1 MSNQELI
8 EYLTDNSGEYNKRI
22 NRKYLETHD
31 LNILHILYNVYDDL
45 SEETPVYEIYYR
57 LKNNLKKR
65 PVCIICGK
73 PVKYTSGHYAK
84 FCSKECQYSDL
95 GKKITKEIKIK
106 SNLEKYGVEHTSQLK
121 EVTDKRTKSRADHV
135 NEIQQHVRESLYKK
149 YGAYDVMHIPH
160 ILQKIKNTNLKKF
173 GVEFPLQQLKKENSE
188 IYQKISQTCINKFG
202 VDSPLKNKEVR
213 EKIKQTNI
221 QKYGV
226 DNLFKSN
233 IIKEKIK
240 QTNIQKYGVD
250 NLFKNDIIKEKIKQ
264 TNIQKYGVDYLFK
277 SNIIKEKIK
286 QTNIQKY
293 GVDNPLKNKEI
304 REKIKQT
311 NIQKYGVDNPLKNK
325 EIWKKSQDNRQI
337 SSKSKLENN
346 FLNYLK
352 LKYESDDI
360 ITQYKSKE
368 YPYYCDFY
376 IKSINLYI
384 EIQGHWTH
392 NDHPFDINN
401 LNDQLIMNKWRTK
414 SLSDKYYKNALNTWT
429 IKDVEKRNTAIQNNL
444 NYLEIFGKTD
454 LNKYIDIFENYIK
467 NMENN
472 NT

>member
-45 SEETPVYEIYYR
+45 SEKTPVYEIYYR

-135 NEIQQHVRESLYKK
+135 NKIQQHVRESLYKK

-213 EKIKQTNI
+213 
-221 QKYGV
+221 
-226 DNLFKSN
+226 
-233 IIKEKIK
+233 EKIK

-472 NT
+472 T

>member
-45 SEETPVYEIYYR
+45 SEKTPVYEIYYR

-84 FCSKECQYSDL
+84 FCSKECQYSEL
-95 GKKITKEIKIK
+95 GKKITKDIKIK

-135 NEIQQHVRESLYKK
+135 DKIQQHVRESLYKK

-202 VDSPLKNKEVR
+202 VDSLLKNKEVR
-213 EKIKQTNI
+213 
-221 QKYGV
+221 
-226 DNLFKSN
+226 
-233 IIKEKIK
+233 
-240 QTNIQKYGVD
+240 
-250 NLFKNDIIKEKIKQ
+250 
-264 TNIQKYGVDYLFK
+264 
-277 SNIIKEKIK
+277 EKIK

-401 LNDQLIMNKWRTK
+401 LNDQQIMNIWRTK

-472 NT
+472 T

>member
-45 SEETPVYEIYYR
+45 SEKTPVYEIYYR

-202 VDSPLKNKEVR
+202 VDSPLNNKEV
-213 EKIKQTNI
+213 
-221 QKYGV
+221 
-226 DNLFKSN
+226 
-233 IIKEKIK
+233 
-240 QTNIQKYGVD
+240 
-250 NLFKNDIIKEKIKQ
+250 
-264 TNIQKYGVDYLFK
+264 
-277 SNIIKEKIK
+277 
-286 QTNIQKY
+286 
-293 GVDNPLKNKEI
+293 

-337 SSKSKLENN
+337 SSKSKLENS

-401 LNDQLIMNKWRTK
+401 LNDQQIMNIWRTK

-472 NT
+472 T

>member
-45 SEETPVYEIYYR
+45 SEKTPVYEIYYR

-226 DNLFKSN
+226 DN
-233 IIKEKIK
+233 
-240 QTNIQKYGVD
+240 
-250 NLFKNDIIKEKIKQ
+250 
-264 TNIQKYGVDYLFK
+264 
-277 SNIIKEKIK
+277 
-286 QTNIQKY
+286 
-293 GVDNPLKNKEI
+293 
-304 REKIKQT
+304 
-311 NIQKYGVDNPLKNK
+311 PLKNK

-401 LNDQLIMNKWRTK
+401 LNDQQIMNIWCTK

-472 NT
+472 T

>member
-45 SEETPVYEIYYR
+45 SEKTPVYEIYYR

-188 IYQKISQTCINKFG
+188 IYQKISQTCINKFD

-213 EKIKQTNI
+213 
-221 QKYGV
+221 
-226 DNLFKSN
+226 
-233 IIKEKIK
+233 EKIK

-264 TNIQKYGVDYLFK
+264 TNIQKYGVDNLFK

-401 LNDQLIMNKWRTK
+401 LNDQQIMNIWRTK

-472 NT
+472 T

>member
-1 MSNQELI
+1 MYFLFMSNQELI

-45 SEETPVYEIYYR
+45 SEKTPVYEIYYR

-95 GKKITKEIKIK
+95 GKKITKDIKIK

-135 NEIQQHVRESLYKK
+135 DKIQQHVRESLYKK

-160 ILQKIKNTNLKKF
+160 ILQKIKDTNLKKF

-202 VDSPLKNKEVR
+202 VDSPLKNKEV
-213 EKIKQTNI
+213 
-221 QKYGV
+221 
-226 DNLFKSN
+226 
-233 IIKEKIK
+233 
-240 QTNIQKYGVD
+240 
-250 NLFKNDIIKEKIKQ
+250 
-264 TNIQKYGVDYLFK
+264 
-277 SNIIKEKIK
+277 
-286 QTNIQKY
+286 
-293 GVDNPLKNKEI
+293 

-401 LNDQLIMNKWRTK
+401 LNDQLIMDIWRTK

-429 IKDVEKRNTAIQNNL
+429 IKDIEKRNTAIQNNL

>member
-45 SEETPVYEIYYR
+45 SEKTPVYEIYYR

-135 NEIQQHVRESLYKK
+135 DKIQQHVRESLYKK

-160 ILQKIKNTNLKKF
+160 ILQKIKDTNLKKF
-173 GVEFPLQQLKKENSE
+173 GVEFPLQQLKKENCE
-188 IYQKISQTCINKFG
+188 IYQKISQTCISKFG

-213 EKIKQTNI
+213 
-221 QKYGV
+221 
-226 DNLFKSN
+226 
-233 IIKEKIK
+233 EKIK

-401 LNDQLIMNKWRTK
+401 LNDQQIMNIWRTK

-472 NT
+472 T

>member
-45 SEETPVYEIYYR
+45 SEKTPVYEIYYR

-202 VDSPLKNKEVR
+202 VDSPLKNKEIR
-213 EKIKQTNI
+213 
-221 QKYGV
+221 
-226 DNLFKSN
+226 
-233 IIKEKIK
+233 EKIK

-401 LNDQLIMNKWRTK
+401 LNDQLIMDIWRTK

>member
-188 IYQKISQTCINKFG
+188 IYQKISQTCINKFD

-213 EKIKQTNI
+213 
-221 QKYGV
+221 
-226 DNLFKSN
+226 
-233 IIKEKIK
+233 EKIK

-352 LKYESDDI
+352 LKYELDDI

-401 LNDQLIMNKWRTK
+401 LNDQLIMDIWRTK

-472 NT
+472 T

>member
-45 SEETPVYEIYYR
+45 SEKTPVYEIYYR

-221 QKYGV
+221 Q
-226 DNLFKSN
+226 
-233 IIKEKIK
+233 
-240 QTNIQKYGVD
+240 
-250 NLFKNDIIKEKIKQ
+250 
-264 TNIQKYGVDYLFK
+264 
-277 SNIIKEKIK
+277 
-286 QTNIQKY
+286 
-293 GVDNPLKNKEI
+293 
-304 REKIKQT
+304 R
-311 NIQKYGVDNPLKNK
+311 YGVDNPLKNK

-401 LNDQLIMNKWRTK
+401 LNDQLIMDIWRTK

-472 NT
+472 T

>member
-45 SEETPVYEIYYR
+45 SEKTPVYEIYYR

-188 IYQKISQTCINKFG
+188 IYQKISQTCINKFD

-213 EKIKQTNI
+213 
-221 QKYGV
+221 
-226 DNLFKSN
+226 
-233 IIKEKIK
+233 
-240 QTNIQKYGVD
+240 
-250 NLFKNDIIKEKIKQ
+250 
-264 TNIQKYGVDYLFK
+264 
-277 SNIIKEKIK
+277 EKIK

-401 LNDQLIMNKWRTK
+401 LNDQQIMNIWRTK

>member
-226 DNLFKSN
+226 DN
-233 IIKEKIK
+233 
-240 QTNIQKYGVD
+240 
-250 NLFKNDIIKEKIKQ
+250 
-264 TNIQKYGVDYLFK
+264 
-277 SNIIKEKIK
+277 
-286 QTNIQKY
+286 
-293 GVDNPLKNKEI
+293 PLKNKEI

-352 LKYESDDI
+352 LKYEPDDI

-467 NMENN
+467 NIENN
-472 NT
+472 T

>member
-45 SEETPVYEIYYR
+45 SEKTPVYEIYYR

-202 VDSPLKNKEVR
+202 VDSLLKNKEV
-213 EKIKQTNI
+213 
-221 QKYGV
+221 
-226 DNLFKSN
+226 
-233 IIKEKIK
+233 
-240 QTNIQKYGVD
+240 
-250 NLFKNDIIKEKIKQ
+250 
-264 TNIQKYGVDYLFK
+264 
-277 SNIIKEKIK
+277 
-286 QTNIQKY
+286 
-293 GVDNPLKNKEI
+293 

-401 LNDQLIMNKWRTK
+401 LNDQLIMDIWRTK

-472 NT
+472 T

>member
-45 SEETPVYEIYYR
+45 SEKTPVYEIYYR

-135 NEIQQHVRESLYKK
+135 NKIQQHVRESLYKK

-160 ILQKIKNTNLKKF
+160 ILQKIKDTNLKKF

-202 VDSPLKNKEVR
+202 VDYPLKNKEVR
-213 EKIKQTNI
+213 EKIK
-221 QKYGV
+221 
-226 DNLFKSN
+226 
-233 IIKEKIK
+233 
-240 QTNIQKYGVD
+240 
-250 NLFKNDIIKEKIKQ
+250 
-264 TNIQKYGVDYLFK
+264 
-277 SNIIKEKIK
+277 
-286 QTNIQKY
+286 
-293 GVDNPLKNKEI
+293 
-304 REKIKQT
+304 RT

-352 LKYESDDI
+352 LKYEPNDI

-401 LNDQLIMNKWRTK
+401 LNDQQIMNIWRTK

-454 LNKYIDIFENYIK
+454 LNKYINIFENYIK

>member
-45 SEETPVYEIYYR
+45 SEKTPVYEIYYR

-202 VDSPLKNKEVR
+202 VDSLLKNKEVR
-213 EKIKQTNI
+213 
-221 QKYGV
+221 
-226 DNLFKSN
+226 
-233 IIKEKIK
+233 
-240 QTNIQKYGVD
+240 
-250 NLFKNDIIKEKIKQ
+250 
-264 TNIQKYGVDYLFK
+264 
-277 SNIIKEKIK
+277 EKIK

-311 NIQKYGVDNPLKNK
+311 NIYKYGVDNPLKNK

-352 LKYESDDI
+352 LKYEPDDI

-401 LNDQLIMNKWRTK
+401 LNDQLIMDIWRTK

-472 NT
+472 T

>member
-45 SEETPVYEIYYR
+45 PEKTPVYEIYYR

-202 VDSPLKNKEVR
+202 VDSLLKNKEVR
-213 EKIKQTNI
+213 
-221 QKYGV
+221 
-226 DNLFKSN
+226 
-233 IIKEKIK
+233 
-240 QTNIQKYGVD
+240 
-250 NLFKNDIIKEKIKQ
+250 
-264 TNIQKYGVDYLFK
+264 
-277 SNIIKEKIK
+277 EKIK

-352 LKYESDDI
+352 LKYEPDDI

-392 NDHPFDINN
+392 NYHPFDINN
-401 LNDQLIMNKWRTK
+401 LNDQLIMDIWRTK

-472 NT
+472 T

>member
-22 NRKYLETHD
+22 NRKYLKTHD

-121 EVTDKRTKSRADHV
+121 DVTDKRTKSRADHV
-135 NEIQQHVRESLYKK
+135 NKIQQHVRESLYKK

-160 ILQKIKNTNLKKF
+160 ILQKIKDTNLKKF

-202 VDSPLKNKEVR
+202 VDS
-213 EKIKQTNI
+213 
-221 QKYGV
+221 
-226 DNLFKSN
+226 
-233 IIKEKIK
+233 
-240 QTNIQKYGVD
+240 
-250 NLFKNDIIKEKIKQ
+250 
-264 TNIQKYGVDYLFK
+264 
-277 SNIIKEKIK
+277 
-286 QTNIQKY
+286 
-293 GVDNPLKNKEI
+293 PLKNKEI

-401 LNDQLIMNKWRTK
+401 LNDQLIMNKWCTK

-472 NT
+472 T

>member
-45 SEETPVYEIYYR
+45 SEKTPVYEIYYR

-188 IYQKISQTCINKFG
+188 IYQKISQTCINKFD

-213 EKIKQTNI
+213 
-221 QKYGV
+221 
-226 DNLFKSN
+226 
-233 IIKEKIK
+233 
-240 QTNIQKYGVD
+240 
-250 NLFKNDIIKEKIKQ
+250 
-264 TNIQKYGVDYLFK
+264 
-277 SNIIKEKIK
+277 EKIK

-352 LKYESDDI
+352 LKYEPDDI

-401 LNDQLIMNKWRTK
+401 LNDQQIMNIWRTK

-472 NT
+472 T

>member
-45 SEETPVYEIYYR
+45 SEKTPVYEIYYR

-135 NEIQQHVRESLYKK
+135 NKIQQHVRESLYKK

-160 ILQKIKNTNLKKF
+160 ILQKIKDTNLKKF

-202 VDSPLKNKEVR
+202 VDS
-213 EKIKQTNI
+213 
-221 QKYGV
+221 
-226 DNLFKSN
+226 
-233 IIKEKIK
+233 
-240 QTNIQKYGVD
+240 
-250 NLFKNDIIKEKIKQ
+250 
-264 TNIQKYGVDYLFK
+264 
-277 SNIIKEKIK
+277 
-286 QTNIQKY
+286 
-293 GVDNPLKNKEI
+293 PLKNKEI

-401 LNDQLIMNKWRTK
+401 LNDQLIMDIWRTK

>member
-45 SEETPVYEIYYR
+45 SEKTPVYEIYYR

-84 FCSKECQYSDL
+84 FCSKECQYSVL

-173 GVEFPLQQLKKENSE
+173 GVEFPLQQLKKENNE

-221 QKYGV
+221 Q
-226 DNLFKSN
+226 
-233 IIKEKIK
+233 
-240 QTNIQKYGVD
+240 
-250 NLFKNDIIKEKIKQ
+250 
-264 TNIQKYGVDYLFK
+264 
-277 SNIIKEKIK
+277 
-286 QTNIQKY
+286 
-293 GVDNPLKNKEI
+293 
-304 REKIKQT
+304 R
-311 NIQKYGVDNPLKNK
+311 YGVDNPLKNK

-352 LKYESDDI
+352 LKYEPDDI

-401 LNDQLIMNKWRTK
+401 LNDQLIMDIWRTK

-444 NYLEIFGKTD
+444 NYLEIFGKTN

-472 NT
+472 T

>member
-45 SEETPVYEIYYR
+45 SEKTPVYEIYYR

-95 GKKITKEIKIK
+95 GKKITKDIKIK

-135 NEIQQHVRESLYKK
+135 DKIQQHVRESLYKK

-160 ILQKIKNTNLKKF
+160 ILQKIKDTNLKKF

-226 DNLFKSN
+226 DNLFK
-233 IIKEKIK
+233 
-240 QTNIQKYGVD
+240 
-250 NLFKNDIIKEKIKQ
+250 ND
-264 TNIQKYGVDYLFK
+264 
-277 SNIIKEKIK
+277 IIKEKIK

-401 LNDQLIMNKWRTK
+401 LNDQLIMDIWRTK

-472 NT
+472 T

>member
-45 SEETPVYEIYYR
+45 SEKTPVYEIYYR

-160 ILQKIKNTNLKKF
+160 ILQKIKDTNLKKF

-202 VDSPLKNKEVR
+202 VVSPLKNKEVR
-213 EKIKQTNI
+213 
-221 QKYGV
+221 
-226 DNLFKSN
+226 
-233 IIKEKIK
+233 
-240 QTNIQKYGVD
+240 
-250 NLFKNDIIKEKIKQ
+250 
-264 TNIQKYGVDYLFK
+264 
-277 SNIIKEKIK
+277 EKIK

-401 LNDQLIMNKWRTK
+401 LNDQQIMNIWRTK

-472 NT
+472 T

>member
-45 SEETPVYEIYYR
+45 SEKTPVYEIYYR

-202 VDSPLKNKEVR
+202 VGSPLKNKEVR

-221 QKYGV
+221 QKH
-226 DNLFKSN
+226 
-233 IIKEKIK
+233 
-240 QTNIQKYGVD
+240 
-250 NLFKNDIIKEKIKQ
+250 
-264 TNIQKYGVDYLFK
+264 
-277 SNIIKEKIK
+277 
-286 QTNIQKY
+286 
-293 GVDNPLKNKEI
+293 
-304 REKIKQT
+304 
-311 NIQKYGVDNPLKNK
+311 GVDNPLKNK

-401 LNDQLIMNKWRTK
+401 LNDQLIMDIWRTK

-472 NT
+472 T

>member
-221 QKYGV
+221 QR
-226 DNLFKSN
+226 
-233 IIKEKIK
+233 
-240 QTNIQKYGVD
+240 
-250 NLFKNDIIKEKIKQ
+250 
-264 TNIQKYGVDYLFK
+264 
-277 SNIIKEKIK
+277 
-286 QTNIQKY
+286 Y

-401 LNDQLIMNKWRTK
+401 LNDQQIMNIWRTK
-414 SLSDKYYKNALNTWT
+414 SLSDKYYKNALNTWM

-472 NT
+472 T

>member
-121 EVTDKRTKSRADHV
+121 DVTDKRTKSRAAHV
-135 NEIQQHVRESLYKK
+135 NKIQQHVRESLYKK

-160 ILQKIKNTNLKKF
+160 ILQKIKDTNLKKF

-202 VDSPLKNKEVR
+202 VDS
-213 EKIKQTNI
+213 
-221 QKYGV
+221 
-226 DNLFKSN
+226 
-233 IIKEKIK
+233 
-240 QTNIQKYGVD
+240 
-250 NLFKNDIIKEKIKQ
+250 
-264 TNIQKYGVDYLFK
+264 
-277 SNIIKEKIK
+277 
-286 QTNIQKY
+286 
-293 GVDNPLKNKEI
+293 PLKNKEI

-401 LNDQLIMNKWRTK
+401 LNDQLIMNKWCTK

-454 LNKYIDIFENYIK
+454 LNKYIDIFEDYIK

-472 NT
+472 T

>member
-45 SEETPVYEIYYR
+45 SEKTPVYEIYYR

-226 DNLFKSN
+226 D
-233 IIKEKIK
+233 
-240 QTNIQKYGVD
+240 
-250 NLFKNDIIKEKIKQ
+250 
-264 TNIQKYGVDYLFK
+264 YLFK

-352 LKYESDDI
+352 LKYEPDDI

-472 NT
+472 T

>member
-226 DNLFKSN
+226 DS
-233 IIKEKIK
+233 
-240 QTNIQKYGVD
+240 
-250 NLFKNDIIKEKIKQ
+250 
-264 TNIQKYGVDYLFK
+264 
-277 SNIIKEKIK
+277 
-286 QTNIQKY
+286 
-293 GVDNPLKNKEI
+293 PLKNKEI

-472 NT
+472 T

>member
-45 SEETPVYEIYYR
+45 SEKTPVYEIYYR

-226 DNLFKSN
+226 DN
-233 IIKEKIK
+233 
-240 QTNIQKYGVD
+240 
-250 NLFKNDIIKEKIKQ
+250 
-264 TNIQKYGVDYLFK
+264 
-277 SNIIKEKIK
+277 
-286 QTNIQKY
+286 
-293 GVDNPLKNKEI
+293 PLKNKEI

-337 SSKSKLENN
+337 SSKSKLENS

-352 LKYESDDI
+352 LKYEPDDI

-401 LNDQLIMNKWRTK
+401 LNDQQIMNIWRTK

-444 NYLEIFGKTD
+444 NYLGIFGKTD
-454 LNKYIDIFENYIK
+454 LNKYIDIFEDYIK

-472 NT
+472 T

>member
-45 SEETPVYEIYYR
+45 SEKTPVYEIYYR

-226 DNLFKSN
+226 DNLFKN
-233 IIKEKIK
+233 DIIKEKIK

-250 NLFKNDIIKEKIKQ
+250 NLFK
-264 TNIQKYGVDYLFK
+264 
-277 SNIIKEKIK
+277 SNIIK
-286 QTNIQKY
+286 
-293 GVDNPLKNKEI
+293 
-304 REKIKQT
+304 EKIKQT

-352 LKYESDDI
+352 LKYEPDDI

-401 LNDQLIMNKWRTK
+401 LNDQQIMNIWRTK

-472 NT
+472 T

>member
-45 SEETPVYEIYYR
+45 SEKTPVYEIYYR

-121 EVTDKRTKSRADHV
+121 DVTDKRTKSRADHV
-135 NEIQQHVRESLYKK
+135 NKIQQHVRESLYKK

-160 ILQKIKNTNLKKF
+160 ILQKIKDTNLKKY

-188 IYQKISQTCINKFG
+188 IYQKISQTCINKFS

-226 DNLFKSN
+226 D
-233 IIKEKIK
+233 
-240 QTNIQKYGVD
+240 
-250 NLFKNDIIKEKIKQ
+250 
-264 TNIQKYGVDYLFK
+264 YLFK
-277 SNIIKEKIK
+277 SNIIK
-286 QTNIQKY
+286 
-293 GVDNPLKNKEI
+293 
-304 REKIKQT
+304 EKIKQT

-454 LNKYIDIFENYIK
+454 LNKYIDIFEDYIK

-472 NT
+472 T

>member
-45 SEETPVYEIYYR
+45 SEKTPVYEIYYR

-135 NEIQQHVRESLYKK
+135 NKIQQHVRESLYKK

-160 ILQKIKNTNLKKF
+160 ILQKIKDTNLKKF
-173 GVEFPLQQLKKENSE
+173 GVEFPLQQLKKENSK

-202 VDSPLKNKEVR
+202 IDSPLKNKEVR
-213 EKIKQTNI
+213 
-221 QKYGV
+221 
-226 DNLFKSN
+226 
-233 IIKEKIK
+233 EKIK

-277 SNIIKEKIK
+277 SNIIK
-286 QTNIQKY
+286 
-293 GVDNPLKNKEI
+293 
-304 REKIKQT
+304 EKIKQT

-401 LNDQLIMNKWRTK
+401 LNDQQIMNIWRTK

-472 NT
+472 T

>member
-45 SEETPVYEIYYR
+45 SEKTPVYEIYYR

-135 NEIQQHVRESLYKK
+135 DKIQQHVRESLYKK

-213 EKIKQTNI
+213 
-221 QKYGV
+221 
-226 DNLFKSN
+226 
-233 IIKEKIK
+233 
-240 QTNIQKYGVD
+240 
-250 NLFKNDIIKEKIKQ
+250 
-264 TNIQKYGVDYLFK
+264 
-277 SNIIKEKIK
+277 EKIK

-401 LNDQLIMNKWRTK
+401 LNDQQIMNIWRTK

-472 NT
+472 T

>member
-45 SEETPVYEIYYR
+45 SEKTPVYEIYYR

-202 VDSPLKNKEVR
+202 VDSLLKNKEVR

-221 QKYGV
+221 QR
-226 DNLFKSN
+226 
-233 IIKEKIK
+233 
-240 QTNIQKYGVD
+240 
-250 NLFKNDIIKEKIKQ
+250 
-264 TNIQKYGVDYLFK
+264 
-277 SNIIKEKIK
+277 
-286 QTNIQKY
+286 Y

-401 LNDQLIMNKWRTK
+401 LNDQQIMNIWRTK

-472 NT
+472 T

>member
-45 SEETPVYEIYYR
+45 SEKTPVYEIYYR

-160 ILQKIKNTNLKKF
+160 ILQKIKDTNLKKF

-188 IYQKISQTCINKFG
+188 IYQKISQTCINKFD

-213 EKIKQTNI
+213 
-221 QKYGV
+221 
-226 DNLFKSN
+226 
-233 IIKEKIK
+233 
-240 QTNIQKYGVD
+240 
-250 NLFKNDIIKEKIKQ
+250 
-264 TNIQKYGVDYLFK
+264 
-277 SNIIKEKIK
+277 EKIK

-352 LKYESDDI
+352 LKYEPDDI

-472 NT
+472 T

>member
-45 SEETPVYEIYYR
+45 SEKTPVYEIYYR

-135 NEIQQHVRESLYKK
+135 NKIQQHVRESLYKK

-160 ILQKIKNTNLKKF
+160 ILQKIKDTNLKKF
-173 GVEFPLQQLKKENSE
+173 GVEFALQQLKKENSE

-202 VDSPLKNKEVR
+202 VDS
-213 EKIKQTNI
+213 
-221 QKYGV
+221 
-226 DNLFKSN
+226 
-233 IIKEKIK
+233 
-240 QTNIQKYGVD
+240 
-250 NLFKNDIIKEKIKQ
+250 
-264 TNIQKYGVDYLFK
+264 
-277 SNIIKEKIK
+277 
-286 QTNIQKY
+286 
-293 GVDNPLKNKEI
+293 PLKNKEI

-401 LNDQLIMNKWRTK
+401 LNDQQIMNIWRTK

>member
-45 SEETPVYEIYYR
+45 SEKTPVYEIYYR

-160 ILQKIKNTNLKKF
+160 ILQKIKDTNLKKY

-221 QKYGV
+221 QR
-226 DNLFKSN
+226 
-233 IIKEKIK
+233 
-240 QTNIQKYGVD
+240 YGVD

-401 LNDQLIMNKWRTK
+401 LNDQLIMDIWRTK

-454 LNKYIDIFENYIK
+454 LNKCIDIFENYIK

-472 NT
+472 T

>member
-45 SEETPVYEIYYR
+45 SEKTPVYEIYYR

-226 DNLFKSN
+226 DNLFK
-233 IIKEKIK
+233 
-240 QTNIQKYGVD
+240 
-250 NLFKNDIIKEKIKQ
+250 NDIIKEKIKQ

-401 LNDQLIMNKWRTK
+401 LNDQLIMDIWRTK

-472 NT
+472 T

>member
-45 SEETPVYEIYYR
+45 SEKTPVYEIYYR

-226 DNLFKSN
+226 DNLFK
-233 IIKEKIK
+233 
-240 QTNIQKYGVD
+240 
-250 NLFKNDIIKEKIKQ
+250 NDIIKEKIKQ
-264 TNIQKYGVDYLFK
+264 PNIQKYGVDYLFK

-401 LNDQLIMNKWRTK
+401 LNDQQIMNIWRTK

>member
-45 SEETPVYEIYYR
+45 SEKTPVYEIYYR

-213 EKIKQTNI
+213 GKIKQTNI
-221 QKYGV
+221 QR
-226 DNLFKSN
+226 
-233 IIKEKIK
+233 
-240 QTNIQKYGVD
+240 YGVD

-277 SNIIKEKIK
+277 SNIIK
-286 QTNIQKY
+286 
-293 GVDNPLKNKEI
+293 
-304 REKIKQT
+304 EKIKQT

-401 LNDQLIMNKWRTK
+401 LNDQLIMDIWRTK

-454 LNKYIDIFENYIK
+454 LNKCIDIFENYIK